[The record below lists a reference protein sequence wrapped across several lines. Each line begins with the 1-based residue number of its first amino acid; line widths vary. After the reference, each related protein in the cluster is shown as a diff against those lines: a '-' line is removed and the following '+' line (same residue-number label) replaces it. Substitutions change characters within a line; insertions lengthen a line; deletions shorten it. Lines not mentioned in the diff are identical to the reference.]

1 LNELVTIRVDGTT
14 AEGRFLCRSANTIE
28 IEITRPY
35 SGFSMS
41 FELVSFDR
49 AQGPQ
54 GLLGDEGMRSASYL
68 LKTLYQVCR
77 HLDENDEVLAA
88 AYEEYRQLHH
98 EIVAGGDRISDHFLV
113 MVIED
118 LRERRDRGEID
129 RQEYERE
136 LTGYRVAHSRHHER
150 LYHLRTEFFRMNFG
164 AEQGSPPSPFESAL
178 GRSLEHQV
186 LEYLRRRRIDPDRA
200 RIRRCEPPGD
210 RPAEDPGE
218 PPT

>member
-1 LNELVTIRVDGTT
+1 VNELVTIRVDGTT
-14 AEGRFLCRSANTIE
+14 AEGRFLCRSANAIE

-35 SGFSMS
+35 SGFSMA

-54 GLLGDEGMRSASYL
+54 GLLGDEGMRSASFL

-77 HLDENDEVLAA
+77 HLDEKDEALLA

-98 EIVAGGDRISDHFLV
+98 EIVGGGDRISDHFLV

-118 LRERRDRGEID
+118 LRERLGRGELD
-129 RQEYERE
+129 RQQFERE
-136 LTGYRVAHSRHHER
+136 LNEYRVAHSRHHER

-164 AEQGSPPSPFESAL
+164 AEQGAPPSPFESAL
-178 GRSLEHQV
+178 GRWLEQQV
-186 LEYLRRRRIDPDRA
+186 LEYLRRRRIDPERA
-200 RIRRCEPPGD
+200 RIRRID
-210 RPAEDPGE
+210 F
-218 PPT
+218 